1 MSLECCTGYENSGL
15 CKSVSIPGRQVEY
28 YFKIDQ
34 NVMIAIILH
43 GSFLSATGFRLVNCL
58 LGERRVKQVWKGKC
72 GFLRIHVHRIGNLVS
87 HSNSNCVTCLEN
99 RF

>member
-28 YFKIDQ
+28 YFKIGQ
-34 NVMIAIILH
+34 NVMVAIILH
-43 GSFLSATGFRLVNCL
+43 GSFLSATGFRLGNCF

-72 GFLRIHVHRIGNLVS
+72 GFLRINIRRIENLVS
-87 HSNSNCVTCLEN
+87 HSNSMGVTCLEN